1 MMTQSI
7 VEGSAAAV
15 SPAGATD
22 ASNNVEI
29 TRTAPNAGHIASN
42 GVNYHYQIHGRA
54 HRDSTPLLLLH
65 GSLEQIE
72 TFGPVLSG
80 LAAQRQV
87 IGVDLQGHGRSSMGT
102 GEFNLT
108 DMGDDIA
115 VILKTLGYG
124 KVDVLGYSLGGL
136 VAFRCAV
143 QHPETVRRLVLVA
156 AGYARDGF
164 YPEILRR
171 QMALNSLMAGQ
182 IKTTPWYQSYS
193 AVAPRPEDFPALLDR
208 LGTLMRR
215 PYDWSAEVGKLN
227 MPVML
232 VYGDGDFYRP
242 EHIIKFYQLLGGGLK
257 YPGGNREF
265 MGKNRLAIL
274 PNLTHTEIG
283 MSPALTATIEP
294 FLDAPEGQ

>member
-1 MMTQSI
+1 MTQSI
-7 VEGSAAAV
+7 VAGAAGTV
-15 SPAGATD
+15 SPAGATG

-29 TRTAPNAGHIASN
+29 SRTPPNAGHIASN
-42 GVNYHYQIHGRA
+42 GVNYYYQIYGRA

-72 TFGPVLSG
+72 TFGSVLSG
-80 LAAQRQV
+80 LAARRQV
-87 IGVDLQGHGRSSMGT
+87 IGVDLQGHGRSTIGT

-108 DMGDDIA
+108 NMGDDIA

-136 VAFRCAV
+136 LAFRCAV
-143 QHPETVRRLVLVA
+143 QHPETVRRLVLVS
-156 AGYARDGF
+156 AGFARDGF

-171 QMALNSLMAGQ
+171 QMALNSRMAGQ
-182 IKTTPWYQSYS
+182 IKTTPWYQSYL
-193 AVAPRPEDFPALLDR
+193 AVAPRPEDFPTLLDR
-208 LGTLMRR
+208 LGTLMRK

-283 MSPALTATIEP
+283 MSPALTATVEP
-294 FLDAPEGQ
+294 FLDAPEDK

>member
-1 MMTQSI
+1 MTQSI
-7 VEGSAAAV
+7 VDGSAAAV
-15 SPAGATD
+15 SPADATD
-22 ASNNVEI
+22 APDNVEV
-29 TRTAPNAGHIASN
+29 TRTVPDSGHIASN
-42 GVNYHYQIHGRA
+42 GVNYYYRIHGRA
-54 HRDSTPLLLLH
+54 QRDRTPLLLLH

-80 LAAQRQV
+80 LAAHRQV
-87 IGVDLQGHGRSSMGT
+87 IGVDLQGHGRSSIGT
-102 GEFNLT
+102 GEFDVTN
-108 DMGDDIA
+108 MGDDVA

-136 VAFRCAV
+136 VALRCAV

-182 IKTTPWYQSYS
+182 IKTTAWYQSY
-193 AVAPRPEDFPALLDR
+193 AAIAPRPEDFPTLLDR
-208 LGTLMRR
+208 LGTLMRK
-215 PYDWSAEVGKLN
+215 PYDWSAEVGTLN

-283 MSPALTATIEP
+283 MSPVLTATVEP
-294 FLDAPEGQ
+294 FLDAPEDK

>member
-1 MMTQSI
+1 MTQSI
-7 VEGSAAAV
+7 AEGSAVTV
-15 SPAGATD
+15 SPAGATGT
-22 ASNNVEI
+22 SNNVE
-29 TRTAPNAGHIASN
+29 TTGAARDAGYIVSN
-42 GVNYHYQIHGRA
+42 GVNYYYEIHGQARQD
-54 HRDSTPLLLLH
+54 RTPLLLLH

-80 LAAQRQV
+80 LAAHRQV
-87 IGVDLQGHGRSSMGT
+87 IGVDLQGHGRSSIGT

-108 DMGDDIA
+108 NMGDDIA

-136 VAFRCAV
+136 IAFRCAV
-143 QHPETVRRLVLVA
+143 QHPEAVRRLVIVA
-156 AGYARDGF
+156 AGYAREGF

-182 IKTTPWYQSYS
+182 IKTTPWYQLYA
-193 AVAPRPEDFPALLDR
+193 AVAPHPEDFPTLLDR
-208 LGTLMRR
+208 LGTLMRT
-215 PYDWSAEVGKLN
+215 PYDWSAEVGQLN

-242 EHIIKFYQLLGGGLK
+242 EHIIKFYQLLGGGLR

-283 MSPALTATIEP
+283 MSPVLTATIEP
-294 FLDAPEGQ
+294 FLDAPESK

>member
-1 MMTQSI
+1 MTQSI
-7 VEGSAAAV
+7 VKGSAASV
-15 SPAGATD
+15 SSAGATN
-22 ASNNVEI
+22 ASNNLE
-29 TRTAPNAGHIASN
+29 TAGTAPDAGHIVSN
-42 GVNYHYQIHGRA
+42 GVSYYYRIHGRA
-54 HRDSTPLLLLH
+54 HQDKIPLLLLH

-87 IGVDLQGHGRSSMGT
+87 IGVDLQGHGRSSIGT
-102 GEFNLT
+102 GEFNLAN
-108 DMGDDIA
+108 MGDDIA

-136 VAFRCAV
+136 IAFRCAV
-143 QHPETVRRLVLVA
+143 QHPETVRRLVIVA
-156 AGYARDGF
+156 AGYAREGF

-171 QMALNSLMAGQ
+171 QMALNSLMANQ
-182 IKTTPWYQSYS
+182 IKTTPWYQLYS
-193 AVAPRPEDFPALLDR
+193 AVAPHPEDFPTLLDR
-208 LGTLMRR
+208 LGTLMRT

-242 EHIIKFYQLLGGGLK
+242 EHIIKFYQLLGGGLR
-257 YPGGNREF
+257 YPGGHREF

-283 MSPALTATIEP
+283 MSPALAATVAP
-294 FLDAPEGQ
+294 FLDAPDDH